1 MLLGR
6 QLFQLQ
12 IQKQFINDFFLP
24 TNCFSFSFFLSVLK
38 YVSTNTFILINYSL
52 NYEDLHWSCK
62 ALLTCTNIAVVQS
75 NLTELLFSLVQVR
88 I

>member
-12 IQKQFINDFFLP
+12 IQKQFINNFFYESIV
-24 TNCFSFSFFLSVLK
+24 FSVFLSVLK

-52 NYEDLHWSCK
+52 NYEDLH
-62 ALLTCTNIAVVQS
+62 
-75 NLTELLFSLVQVR
+75 
-88 I
+88 